1 MPKWFTKFS
10 RGFQLRRK
18 KISAPVLPTI
28 EDQLLILTAE
38 KKQHVLNR
46 RLGDIVEHGS
56 SPDEFGK
63 KEIGIPL
70 LQYTRLKNTLD
81 AEYRAKP
88 AESVLFDPYSGNE
101 KTPLT
106 DVKRRTKSLE
116 PDKIHSD
123 YFLGDKT
130 RDITVKSRSL
140 RRLFSSAKAALSGKR
155 TKTKPSCS
163 EKEKASRSFSFGSE
177 GPTETAE
184 NCSRADSRISS
195 TRAHDSEDQRLLL
208 HITPGGEV
216 NSVKRHLSEVCESE
230 KILEGGSGIVV
241 TRFPPELYRSSEN
254 CNKSLIASNDPEKL
268 HRNRRF
274 SAKISVIN
282 VSQDSCVKKAT
293 VREPVMVHSSPL
305 LSIVKEADS
314 ISLSNITP
322 IQNDRTTAPSWSTTQ
337 KLSVSVGQI
346 PDNNT
351 MNGEKVDK
359 STEPIL
365 YQPTSSEV
373 SSEESTKKKNKP
385 KRGKK
390 NKSIIK
396 KNKKQPTKS
405 SAESDSS
412 TKAKEQDK
420 KDIKEKKSSSEQAST
435 DSRMSNW
442 CRQICEQDRKIGYR
456 FQKVSECSCNTVRG
470 RINMPCRKCRLK
482 ATIVKCS
489 NRPLNHPLVRNV
501 SPPAC
506 NQGVSVLM
514 RQADVMI
521 EELIDRLAWDLAD
534 GILARAS
541 YAKSLSC
548 RSSRKTV
555 MLLKA
560 LVSCRQGVSPDT
572 SSTSLPFLSS
582 SRRTSLLED

>member
-1 MPKWFTKFS
+1 MPKWFAKFN

-18 KISAPVLPTI
+18 KVGAPVLPTI
-28 EDQLLILTAE
+28 EDQLLILTTE
-38 KKQHVLNR
+38 KSQHVLNR
-46 RLGDIVEHGS
+46 RLGDIVEHSS
-56 SPDEFGK
+56 SPDELVK

-70 LQYTRLKNTLD
+70 LQYTRLTNTLNTG
-81 AEYRAKP
+81 YRSKP
-88 AESVLFDPYSGNE
+88 TESVLFDPCIGND

-106 DVKRRTKSLE
+106 YVK
-116 PDKIHSD
+116 D
-123 YFLGDKT
+123 GKT
-130 RDITVKSRSL
+130 TNITAKSRSF

-155 TKTKPSCS
+155 TKTKPICHG
-163 EKEKASRSFSFGSE
+163 KEITSHSLSFASE
-177 GPTETAE
+177 GPSETAE
-184 NCSRADSRISS
+184 NSSRVDSRISS

-216 NSVKRHLSEVCESE
+216 NPVKRHLSEVCESE
-230 KILEGGSGIVV
+230 KILEGSSGIVV
-241 TRFPPELYRSSEN
+241 THFPPELYRSSEN
-254 CNKSLIASNDPEKL
+254 CNKSLIAFSDPEKL

-274 SAKISVIN
+274 SAKLSVVNI
-282 VSQDSCVKKAT
+282 SQDSCVKKAT
-293 VREPVMVHSSPL
+293 VREPVKIHSSPF
-305 LSIVKEADS
+305 LSVVKETDNT
-314 ISLSNITP
+314 SLSNITP
-322 IQNDRTTAPSWSTTQ
+322 IQNDRTTAPSWSATQ
-337 KLSVSVGQI
+337 KLSTSVGQI
-346 PDNNT
+346 TDNNT
-351 MNGEKVDK
+351 MNGEKADK

-365 YQPTSSEV
+365 YQPPSSEV
-373 SSEESTKKKNKP
+373 SGEESTRKKNRP
-385 KRGKK
+385 KREKK
-390 NKSIIK
+390 NKSIVK

-412 TKAKEQDK
+412 TKAKEQDV
-420 KDIKEKKSSSEQAST
+420 KDTKEKNSFSEQAST

-442 CRQICEQDRKIGYR
+442 CRQICEQDRKLGYR
-456 FQKVSECSCNTVRG
+456 FQKVTECSCNTVRG

-582 SRRTSLLED
+582 SRRSSLLED